1 MIPTPPNITQFL
13 RRQHLT
19 GRKNYIGVPGGVGF
33 GAGVTPR
40 LYSGFSSM
48 PGTLSPSANNYGN
61 YQYKEG
67 SICCWKPMG
76 WLRIGHV
83 DNPTYPTYGVN
94 SVDIKPED
102 AFPDDATA
110 NLAGYF
116 RHRAFIDGGENKRGF
131 FRDKYD
137 CSKQAWG
144 TGFIASSIKN
154 GLPIST
160 SFDHNPIADLTACA
174 GNYYYETINAAH
186 ARDGVDGAIN
196 PNSIWFEESRFV
208 ASWLALVALAHGQAA
223 TGSTYCAW
231 FDPTYNFP
239 KGNNNNALGDV
250 NDATVSFTSDGYSN
264 CAQAGSGVPFAKTTD
279 NGQNCGVADVSSNM
293 WRPGLGLTCIAVTA
307 AIEGIT
313 SAATPVFTW
322 TAHGLAVGDLVQ
334 LVYIAQADWI
344 NLSSSKIW
352 KVDTVPTVD
361 TYTLISAP
369 DTSAYAAYDPVADG
383 GMAVKGTFYTAKT
396 TTAMKDFTSGTTLAT
411 DHWGATG
418 VATMMDE
425 FTPAFATTYPSNGEV
440 QEFGNGANQVLSDA
454 ISNVLTGLGIPIDGG
469 MSTAGTNLFG
479 ADLYD
484 QYIMN
489 QLCFLSG
496 GSWDYDADTGVLAA
510 LWTDSRSDSFDDT
523 GVVFACYPE

>member
-1 MIPTPPNITQFL
+1 MNPLQKRFFFYS
-13 RRQHLT
+13 
-19 GRKNYIGVPGGVGF
+19 GRKNYIGLPGGIGF
-33 GAGVTPR
+33 GAGVTPKV
-40 LYSGFSSM
+40 YAGFSPM
-48 PGTLSPSANNYGN
+48 PGTLSPSADNYGN

-67 SICCWKPMG
+67 SICCWKPFG

-94 SVDIKPED
+94 SVDIKPES
-102 AFPDDATA
+102 AFQDDATA
-110 NLAGYF
+110 NLVGYF

-160 SFDHNPIADLTACA
+160 AADHNPIADLTACA

-196 PNSIWFEESRFV
+196 PDSIWFEESRFV

-223 TGSTYCAW
+223 TGATYCAW

-279 NGQNCGVADVSSNM
+279 NGQNCGVADVGGNV

-322 TAHGLAVGDLVQ
+322 TAHGLAVGDFVQ
-334 LVYIAQADWI
+334 LNSIAQADWL
-344 NLSSSKIW
+344 NLSSKMW
-352 KVDTVPTVD
+352 KVDTVPTAD
-361 TYTLISAP
+361 TYTLTSAP

-383 GMAVKGTFYTAKT
+383 GTATKGTFYVAKT
-396 TTAMKDFTSGTTLAT
+396 TTAMKDFTPGVTTAT

-418 VATMMDE
+418 VAAMME
-425 FTPAFATTYPSNGEV
+425 AFTPAFATTYPSNGYA
-440 QEFGNGANQVLSDA
+440 QMFGNGANQVLSDA

-469 MSTAGTNLFG
+469 VSTVGTNLFG
-479 ADLYD
+479 TDYYY
-484 QYIMN
+484 QHISN
-489 QLCFLSG
+489 QLCVLSG
-496 GSWDYDADTGVLAA
+496 GYWSNGASAGVLAA
-510 LWTDSRSDSFDDT
+510 YWGSNRGTSYYSV
-523 GVVFACYPE
+523 GAVFACYPE